1 MSNKEILEDLIE
13 HFGHVQTLLFCRM
26 EAHRCEK
33 LHLESV
39 NNDEVDV
46 NQAFDYESNWW
57 KQAYI
62 DLNNK
67 ITNEQN
73 EYIEFVATTS

>member
-13 HFGHVQTLLFCRM
+13 HFGLVQTLLFCRM
-26 EAHRCEK
+26 EAHKYEK